1 MALHFF
7 GGALVCW
14 DNVRSDFLLKITK
27 KVLQKLMEFKIVRS
41 IPGRMRLKSKSPSG
55 IYKDAQEYDE
65 YLRRAILLLPG
76 IEKVEFNYNIGTA
89 LIEYKIEKTY
99 EGKILNWINKI
110 IEIGIENSEVIVEY
124 WQRDI
129 EYLEKILEQQLIEEV
144 QKF

>member
-1 MALHFF
+1 M
-7 GGALVCW
+7 
-14 DNVRSDFLLKITK
+14 LKITK